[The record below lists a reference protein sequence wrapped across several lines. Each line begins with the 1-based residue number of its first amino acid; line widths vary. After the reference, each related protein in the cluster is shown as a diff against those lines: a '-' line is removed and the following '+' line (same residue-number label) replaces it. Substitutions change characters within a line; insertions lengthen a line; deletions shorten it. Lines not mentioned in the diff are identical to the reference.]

1 MYFPVFAT
9 SVENHLASGGL
20 SPSILTNHIVNEGDG
35 LEAPQKSLFD
45 YVVVHF
51 HGH

>member
-1 MYFPVFAT
+1 MDQRPC
-9 SVENHLASGGL
+9 NHLFL
-20 SPSILTNHIVNEGDG
+20 HEKKWEHKLVEGDG
-35 LEAPQKSLFD
+35 LEAPQKSLF